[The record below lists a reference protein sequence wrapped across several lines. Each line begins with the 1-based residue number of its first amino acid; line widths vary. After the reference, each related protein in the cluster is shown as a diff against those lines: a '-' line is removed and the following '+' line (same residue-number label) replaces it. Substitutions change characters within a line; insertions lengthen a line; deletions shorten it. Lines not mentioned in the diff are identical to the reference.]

1 MKGEG
6 GVHFY
11 DRRVV
16 GYNFMLQTRHWNA
29 AQVVVDAD
37 DGIVVRGRGLTHWLL
52 VTMPMFMLT
61 LTD

>member
-29 AQVVVDAD
+29 AQVAVNVD
-37 DGIVVRGRGLTHWLL
+37 DGIVARDSLAAGDNANVH
-52 VTMPMFMLT
+52 VD
-61 LTD
+61 TD